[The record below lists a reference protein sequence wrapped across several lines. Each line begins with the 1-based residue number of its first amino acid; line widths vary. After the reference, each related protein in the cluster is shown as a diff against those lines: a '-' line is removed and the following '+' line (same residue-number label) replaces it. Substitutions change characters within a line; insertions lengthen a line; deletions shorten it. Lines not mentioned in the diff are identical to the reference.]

1 MGGKEPFPVPLST
14 CEACSFCVSFGISLY
29 YGCTRD
35 VLGLFY
41 CHLVVQPLCFEG
53 RKIIALSNVFNRSDI
68 LYALYMFYV
77 KNYNRSFEQ
86 GSQLSYITVKI

>member
-1 MGGKEPFPVPLST
+1 M
-14 CEACSFCVSFGISLY
+14 
-29 YGCTRD
+29 
-35 VLGLFY
+35 LGLFY

-68 LYALYMFYV
+68 LYVLYMFYV